1 MSQRKHGRSDMFS
14 IGLLILYTMCDTCEL
29 FYRLRDN
36 YVKPEETWLA
46 KLRSEELIINLVIKM
61 MKLELTV
68 NDAQQYLADISN
80 DIKKK
85 LTKSLLCEK
94 YKVPDFNLDVQD
106 RMDECTVNLVAA
118 PILDKYV
125 PITTRLEN

>member
-1 MSQRKHGRSDMFS
+1 MFS
-14 IGLLILYTMCDTCEL
+14 IGLLILYTMCDTKEL

-46 KLRSEELIINLVIKM
+46 KLRSEELVINFVMKM

-68 NDAQQYLADISN
+68 VEVKRYWDDISN

-94 YKVPDFNLDVQD
+94 YTVPSSNLGVQD
-106 RMDECTVNLVAA
+106 RMDKCSINLAAA
-118 PILDKYV
+118 PVLEKYFLI
-125 PITTRLEN
+125 PSRLEYYTCF